1 MKNIKKQKKQQK
13 RFEPVTFSEVD
24 GVRFLHLGTPWIQG
38 AMRIKKPD
46 LLELEYAQQMMGWLL
61 FLEPHDHFNTLQ
73 LGVGTGSIT
82 KFTLGLHRSI
92 KATAVDLNPAVIVA
106 SQSMFGLNSMDPR
119 LSLLQADALDFVKN
133 TENHDQFDV
142 VAVDLFNGEASGPAL
157 SSKTFYQGC
166 FNTLKAP
173 GVLTVNLFSRHSS
186 FKKNINNLCDA
197 FGNRVLLFKEVHD
210 YNVVAIAFKGPPL
223 TVSWQDLTKRARYLQ
238 KQTKLP
244 TETWVDSLQSNNL
257 QDKKNLSI

>member
-1 MKNIKKQKKQQK
+1 MKKNKKQK
-13 RFEPVTFSEVD
+13 RFEPVTFSEID
-24 GVRFLHLGTPWIQG
+24 GVRYLHLGTPWIQG

-61 FLEPHDHFNTLQ
+61 FLEPQDNFNTLQ

-82 KFTLGLHRSI
+82 KFTLGLHRKI
-92 KATAVDLNPAVIVA
+92 TATAVDLNPAVIVA
-106 SQSMFGLNSMDPR
+106 SQSMFGLNTMDPR
-119 LSLLQADALDFVKN
+119 LSLLQADALEFVKN
-133 TENHDQFDV
+133 KDNHHQFDV
-142 VAVDLFNGEASGPAL
+142 LAVDLFNGEASGPAL
-157 SSKTFYQGC
+157 SSKSFYKGC
-166 FNTLKAP
+166 FDTLKAP

-223 TVSWQDLTKRARYLQ
+223 TVSWSELQKRAAYLQ

-244 TETWVDSLQSNNL
+244 TEGWVDSIRENNL